1 MKILIVEDDEQIIS
15 LICPVLLQQNY
26 TVEIATDGQMGL
38 DLLAT
43 IPCSLIMLDVVLP
56 KLNGIQFCQKLRAQR
71 DETPVLMMTARD
83 TITDKVL
90 GLDAGADDYLV
101 KPVDLNELVA
111 RIRALLRRGNTTSP
125 ILEWGSLRFD
135 PSSRELS
142 YAGQPLN
149 LRPKELAIM
158 ELLLRQKH
166 RLSSRQLIL
175 DHLWSLE
182 DCPDDNTIKAHIR
195 GIRRS
200 LETVGASNLIETLY
214 GKGYRLNPAYLES
227 SSLSS
232 VAPATPSAQV
242 DSEVIAKAWQQVQ
255 HLTWQRLQALN
266 ESVQTLKRQPYNQA
280 ACQQAEILAHQ
291 LVGTLGSYGFEAG
304 SRVAKQ
310 LEQYLQQHHQNS
322 SSSGFDYLDC
332 SAPLDIN
339 TRSLDTAQLD
349 LWMLALYQVICPAL
363 TPVLKHSIASTSVQ
377 PSTKTNAARQ
387 LVITPATK

>member
-1 MKILIVEDDEQIIS
+1 
-15 LICPVLLQQNY
+15 
-26 TVEIATDGQMGL
+26 
-38 DLLAT
+38 
-43 IPCSLIMLDVVLP
+43 
-56 KLNGIQFCQKLRAQR
+56 
-71 DETPVLMMTARD
+71 MMTARH
-83 TITDKVL
+83 TSTDKVL

-125 ILEWGSLRFD
+125 ILEWGSLQFD

-166 RLSSRQLIL
+166 RVSSRQMIL

-195 GIRRS
+195 GIRRI
-200 LETVGASNLIETLY
+200 LETVEASNLIETLY

-242 DSEVIAKAWQQVQ
+242 DSEVIAEAWQQVQ

-266 ESVQTLKRQPYNQA
+266 ESVQTLKRQPYNQMV
-280 ACQQAEILAHQ
+280 CQQAEILAHQ
-291 LVGTLGSYGFEAG
+291 LAGTLGSYGFEAG

-322 SSSGFDYLDC
+322 SSSGFDHLDC

-339 TRSLDTAQLD
+339 TRSLDAAQLD

-363 TPVLKHSIASTSVQ
+363 TPVLKHVVASTSVQ
-377 PSTKTNAARQ
+377 PSTKTKPARQ
-387 LVITPATK
+387 LVSP